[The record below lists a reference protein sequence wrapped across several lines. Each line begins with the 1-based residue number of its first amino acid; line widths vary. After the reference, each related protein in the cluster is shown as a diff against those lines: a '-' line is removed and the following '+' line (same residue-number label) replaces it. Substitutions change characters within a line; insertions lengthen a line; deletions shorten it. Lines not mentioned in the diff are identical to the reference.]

1 MPLVLED
8 RGGGGTSPVSAAGDL
23 IRQLEAGGM
32 TQREIARRINRGPSY
47 VSKVATG
54 RKPGGGLEAS
64 LRALQ
69 RGAGSAHAPRRR
81 TASGTIAAV
90 RTSPTRPRSAPSGR
104 SPAPRPMPAPTRA
117 DGSMGDRVR
126 AGASAD
132 GMSGESPVAWRVR
145 AYRDAGGWH
154 DRDKGAGPITNPGSV
169 EYVVLGIRGLDDE
182 DEAYRQF
189 SAFLTDDYDLFDL
202 VADVLESYGVAE

>member
-1 MPLVLED
+1 M
-8 RGGGGTSPVSAAGDL
+8 SASRDL
-23 IRQLEAGGM
+23 IRELEAGGLS
-32 TQREIARRINRGPSY
+32 QREIARRINRGPSY

-54 RKPGGGLEAS
+54 AKPGGGLEAS

-90 RTSPTRPRSAPSGR
+90 RTSPTRPRSAPSGAAR
-104 SPAPRPMPAPTRA
+104 RPAGPPAPPATT
-117 DGSMGDRVR
+117 GERVR
-126 AGASAD
+126 AGAAPD
-132 GMSGESPVAWRVR
+132 GMSGSAPVAWRVR

-154 DRDKGAGPITNPGSV
+154 DRDKGADPISNPGGV
-169 EYVVLGIRGLDDE
+169 EYVVLGIRNLDGDGE
-182 DEAYRQF
+182 WSYRQF
-189 SAFLTDDYDLFDL
+189 AAFLTDDFDLFDL

>member
-1 MPLVLED
+1 M
-8 RGGGGTSPVSAAGDL
+8 SAAGDL
-23 IRQLEAGGM
+23 IRALEAGGM

-81 TASGTIAAV
+81 TRAGTIAAV
-90 RTSPTRPRSAPSGR
+90 RT
-104 SPAPRPMPAPTRA
+104 APTRA
-117 DGSMGDRVR
+117 PTRSGGPSRGRPAAAGPLRDRVER
-126 AGASAD
+126 GAAPD
-132 GMSGESPVAWRVR
+132 GMSGEAPVAWRVR

-154 DRDKGAGPITNPGSV
+154 DRDKGAGPITNPGGV

-189 SAFLTDDYDLFDL
+189 AAFLTDDYDLFDL
-202 VADVLESYGVAE
+202 VSDVLESYGVAE